1 MKTKYGIRPMR
12 KKQLTY
18 GAMAA
23 LALALG
29 LTSCQNELAELT
41 PSGGERITLS
51 VTQDDAAGTRTYLND
66 DKKVVWSTGDALS
79 LFDTKNV
86 NQVFELTKGAGNTT
100 GEFGGTVSVDSR
112 KEYYAVY
119 PYSEGYTISSGTV
132 TGVTLPAEQT
142 AVANGF
148 DKSAAIMT
156 GYTTDAKNLAFKQL
170 CAFVQITTE
179 SATKKIV
186 FKTNG
191 TESLAGTL
199 DVAIDEEG
207 IGSATVTSGGTG
219 TVTLVPAGNA
229 TTIAAGTYLIAVLP
243 GTLEQGFT
251 MECVGT
257 DGNELIRSYNGTTS
271 VFSRAAVINMGTAST
286 SEGWNFVHECTHT
299 YARGAYAPTAN
310 NGTGEAG
317 TDWVDLGISV
327 GGKKIL
333 FATRNLG
340 AEHEYDYGDYYAWG
354 ATEPWCIGYDQNGTT
369 LTASTAAAYLS
380 RHWQDGKSA
389 GYTLSKTPFYSGS
402 TYTKYPDTPA
412 TLAAEDDAASVQW
425 GADWRMPTTEEM
437 KALYDNTTN
446 VWTDNYNN
454 TGING
459 LIFTGKG
466 DYANSS
472 LFLPAAGNFNGA
484 LYLTGGSGGRYW
496 SSTLD
501 SSTRG
506 RILIFSS
513 GYVYPQGSSN
523 RYYGFSVRAVRAVS
537 E

>member
-1 MKTKYGIRPMR
+1 MR
-12 KKQLTY
+12 KRQLTY

-23 LALALG
+23 LTLALG

-86 NQVFELTKGAGNTT
+86 NQTFELTKGAGNTT
-100 GEFGGTVSVDSR
+100 AEFGGTVSVDSR

-179 SATKKIV
+179 SAMKKIV

-191 TESLAGTL
+191 TENLAGTL
-199 DVAIDEEG
+199 SVAINEEG
-207 IGSATVTSGGTG
+207 IGTATVTSGGTG

-243 GTLEQGFT
+243 GTLTQGFT
-251 MECVGT
+251 MECIGT
-257 DGNELIRSYNGTTS
+257 DGDGLTRSYNGSTS
-271 VFSRAAVINMGTAST
+271 VLSRKAVINMGTASVAN
-286 SEGWNFVHECTHT
+286 GWT
-299 YARGAYAPTAN
+299 PTI
-310 NGTGEAG
+310 NGHGY
-317 TDWVDLGISV
+317 VDLGIRMD
-327 GGKKIL
+327 GKKIL
-333 FATRNLG
+333 FATCNVG
-340 AEHEYDYGDYYAWG
+340 ADSPEEYGDYFAWG
-354 ATEPWCIGYDQNGTT
+354 ATEPLYKGYTMDGTSVNVT
-369 LTASTAAAYLS
+369 E
-380 RHWQDGKSA
+380 WKDGKSD
-389 GYTLSKTPFYSGS
+389 GYSQANAPYYSSGTYS
-402 TYTKYPDTPA
+402 DAIYTKYTTKGDV
-412 TLAAEDDAASVQW
+412 LAAEDDAASVQW
-425 GADWRMPTTEEM
+425 GADWRMPTTEEL

-454 TGING
+454 TGIKG
-459 LIFTGKG
+459 RIFTGKG

-472 LFLPAAGNFNGA
+472 LFLPAAGGFDG
-484 LYLTGGSGGRYW
+484 TSCRGDGSGGGYW
-496 SSTLD
+496 SSTLYD
-501 SSTRG
+501 STYG
-506 RILIFSS
+506 RYLDFGS
-513 GYVYPQGSSN
+513 GNVSPQYSN
-523 RYYGFSVRAVRAVS
+523 YRYGGYSVRPVRAVS

>member
-1 MKTKYGIRPMR
+1 MAV
-12 KKQLTY
+12 LT
-18 GAMAA
+18 
-23 LALALG
+23 LAFG

-86 NQVFELTKGAGNTT
+86 NQTFELTKGAGNTT
-100 GEFGGTVSVDSR
+100 GEFGGTVSADSR
-112 KEYYAVY
+112 VEYYAVY

-186 FKTNG
+186 FKANG

-199 DVAIDEEG
+199 DVAIAADG

-219 TVTLVPAGNA
+219 TVTLVPAGNEES
-229 TTIAAGTYLIAVLP
+229 IAAGTYLIAVLP
-243 GTLEQGFT
+243 GILEEGFT

-257 DGNELIRSYNGTTS
+257 DGSGLVRSYNGSTS
-271 VFSRAAVINMGTAST
+271 VLNRKAVINMGTASVP
-286 SEGWNFVHECTHT
+286 EGWTSQAYHECTHT
-299 YARGAYAPTAN
+299 YALGAYAPTAN

-389 GYTLSKTPFYSGS
+389 GYTLSKAPFYSGS
-402 TYTKYPDTPA
+402 AYTTYTTA
-412 TLAAEDDAASVQW
+412 GEVLAAEHDAARAQW

-437 KALYDNTTN
+437 YALYDNTTST
-446 VWTDNYNN
+446 WTDNYNN
-454 TGING
+454 TGIKG

-484 LYLTGGSGGRYW
+484 LYLIGGSGGRYW
-496 SSTLD
+496 SSSLD

-506 RILIFSS
+506 RILVFSS

-523 RYYGFSVRAVRAVS
+523 RYVGFSVRAVRAVS

>member
-1 MKTKYGIRPMR
+1 MN
-12 KKQLTY
+12 
-18 GAMAA
+18 GAMAVLT
-23 LALALG
+23 LARG

-51 VTQDDAAGTRTYLND
+51 VTQDDADGTRTYLND

-79 LFDTKNV
+79 LFDTKSV
-86 NQVFELTKGAGNTT
+86 NQPFELTKGAGNTT

-199 DVAIDEEG
+199 SVAIAADG
-207 IGSATVTSGGTG
+207 IGTATVTSGGTG
-219 TVTLVPAGNA
+219 TVTLVPAGNEES
-229 TTIAAGTYLIAVLP
+229 IAAGTYLIAVLP

-257 DGNELIRSYNGTTS
+257 DGSELTRSYNGSTS
-271 VFSRAAVINMGTAST
+271 VLNRKAVINMGTASVAQ
-286 SEGWNFVHECTHT
+286 GWT
-299 YARGAYAPTAN
+299 PTV
-310 NGTGEAG
+310 NGHGY
-317 TDWVDLGISV
+317 VDLGIRMD
-327 GGKKIL
+327 GKKIL
-333 FATRNLG
+333 FATCNVG
-340 AEHEYDYGDYYAWG
+340 ADSPEEYGDYFAWG
-354 ATEPWCIGYDQNGTT
+354 ATEPYYTGYTMDGTSV
-369 LTASTAAAYLS
+369 TAPV
-380 RHWQDGKSA
+380 WKDGKSD
-389 GYTLSKTPFYSGS
+389 GYSLANAPYYSSGTYS
-402 TYTKYPDTPA
+402 DAIYTKYTDGDV
-412 TLAAEDDAASVQW
+412 LAAEDDAASVQW
-425 GADWRMPTTEEM
+425 GADWRMPTAEEL
-437 KALYDNTTN
+437 KALYDNTTST
-446 VWTDNYNN
+446 WTYNYNN
-454 TGING
+454 TGIKG
-459 LIFTGKG
+459 RIFTGKG
-466 DYANSS
+466 NYANSS
-472 LFLPAAGNFNGA
+472 LFLPAAGGFNGTSC
-484 LYLTGGSGGRYW
+484 YTGGSGGNYW
-496 SSTLD
+496 SSTLG
-501 SSTRG
+501 SSTGG
-506 RILIFSS
+506 RSLYFYSD
-513 GYVYPQGSSN
+513 YVNPQLDYD
-523 RYYGFSVRAVRAVS
+523 RYFGFSVRAVRAVS

>member
-1 MKTKYGIRPMR
+1 MR
-12 KKQLTY
+12 KRQLTY

-51 VTQDDAAGTRTYLND
+51 VTQDDAAATRTYLND
-66 DKKVVWSTGDALS
+66 NKKVVWSTGDALS
-79 LFDTKNV
+79 LFDTKNI
-86 NQVFELTKGAGNTT
+86 NQVFELTKGAGSTT
-100 GEFGGTVSVDSR
+100 ADFGGTVSVDSR

-119 PYSEGYTISSGTV
+119 PYDADYIFSSGTV
-132 TGVTLPAEQT
+132 AGITLPAEQT

-199 DVAIDEEG
+199 SVSINEEG
-207 IGSATVTSGGTG
+207 IGTATVASNGTG
-219 TVTLVPAGNA
+219 TVTLVPAGNEES
-229 TTIAAGTYLIAVLP
+229 IAAGTYLIAVLP

-251 MECVGT
+251 MECIGT
-257 DGNELIRSYNGTTS
+257 DGSELTRSYNDSTS
-271 VFSRAAVINMGTAST
+271 VLNRKAVINMGTAS
-286 SEGWNFVHECTHT
+286 EEQGWT
-299 YARGAYAPTAN
+299 PTV
-310 NGTGEAG
+310 NGHGY
-317 TDWVDLGISV
+317 VDLGIRMN
-327 GGKKIL
+327 GKKIL
-333 FATRNLG
+333 FATCNVG
-340 AEHEYDYGDYYAWG
+340 ASSPEEYGDYFAWG
-354 ATEPWCIGYDQNGTT
+354 ATEPYYTGYTMNGTT
-369 LTASTAAAYLS
+369 PTVTS
-380 RHWQDGKSA
+380 WKDGKSA
-389 GYTLSKTPFYSGS
+389 GYAQANAPFYSSGS
-402 TYTKYPDTPA
+402 GDNTTYTTYTTEGDV
-412 TLAAEDDAASVQW
+412 LRLEHDAARANM
-425 GADWRMPTTEEM
+425 GGDWRMPTTEEM
-437 KALYDNTTN
+437 QALYDNTTN

-454 TGING
+454 TGIKG
-459 LIFTGKG
+459 CIFTGKG
-466 DYANSS
+466 NYANSS
-472 LFLPAAGNFNGA
+472 LFPPAAGFFYGTSYYN
-484 LYLTGGSGGRYW
+484 GGSRGFYW
-496 SSTLD
+496 SSALY

-506 RILIFSS
+506 RNLSFYS
-513 GYVYPQGSSN
+513 GLVTPQYNNG

>member
-1 MKTKYGIRPMR
+1 
-12 KKQLTY
+12 
-18 GAMAA
+18 MAA

-79 LFDTKNV
+79 LFDTKN
-86 NQVFELTKGAGNTT
+86 NNRVFELTKGAGSTT

-132 TGVTLPAEQT
+132 TGVILPAEQT

-191 TESLAGTL
+191 TENLAGTL
-199 DVAIDEEG
+199 SVAIDEDG
-207 IGSATVTSGGTG
+207 IGTATVTSGGTG
-219 TVTLVPAGNA
+219 TVTLVPAGNEES
-229 TTIAAGTYLIAVLP
+229 IAAGTYLIAVLP

-257 DGNELIRSYNGTTS
+257 DGSELTRSYNGSTS
-271 VFSRAAVINMGTAST
+271 VLNRKAVINMGTASVAQ
-286 SEGWNFVHECTHT
+286 GWT
-299 YARGAYAPTAN
+299 PTM
-310 NGTGEAG
+310 NGHGY
-317 TDWVDLGISV
+317 VDLGIRMN
-327 GGKKIL
+327 GKKIL
-333 FATRNLG
+333 FATCNVG
-340 AEHEYDYGDYYAWG
+340 ADSPEEYGDYFAWG
-354 ATEPWCIGYDQNGTT
+354 ATEPYCTGYTMSGTSV
-369 LTASTAAAYLS
+369 TAPV
-380 RHWQDGKSA
+380 WKDGKSD
-389 GYTLSKTPFYSGS
+389 GYSLANAPYYSSGTGSVVFYSK
-402 TYTKYPDTPA
+402 YTATPA
-412 TLAAEDDAASVQW
+412 TLAAEDDAASVQR
-425 GADWRMPTTEEM
+425 GADWRMPTYREM
-437 KALYDNTTN
+437 QALFDNTTST
-446 VWTDNYNN
+446 WTDNYNN
-454 TGING
+454 TGIAG
-459 LIFTGKG
+459 RIFTGKG
-466 DYANSS
+466 NYANSS
-472 LFLPAAGNFNGA
+472 LFLPAAGRFDG
-484 LYLTGGSGGRYW
+484 TSFIDGGSYGLYW
-496 SSTLD
+496 SSTLYG
-501 SSTRG
+501 STRG
-506 RILIFSS
+506 YSLNFDSDYGNPLAS
-513 GYVYPQGSSN
+513 GY
-523 RYYGFSVRAVRAVS
+523 RYDGFSVRAVRAVS

>member
-1 MKTKYGIRPMR
+1 MR
-12 KKQLTY
+12 KRQLTY
-18 GAMAA
+18 GAMTA
-23 LALALG
+23 LVLALG

-86 NQVFELTKGAGNTT
+86 NQPFELTKGAGNTT
-100 GEFGGTVSVDSR
+100 GEFGGTVSADSR
-112 KEYYAVY
+112 VEYYAVY

-179 SATKKIV
+179 SATQKIV
-186 FKTNG
+186 FKANG

-199 DVAIDEEG
+199 SVAIDEEG
-207 IGSATVTSGGTG
+207 IGTATVTSGGTG
-219 TVTLVPAGNA
+219 TVTLVPAGNEES
-229 TTIAAGTYLIAVLP
+229 IAAGTYLIAVLP
-243 GTLEQGFT
+243 GTLEEGFT

-257 DGNELIRSYNGTTS
+257 DGSELIRSYNGSTS
-271 VFSRAAVINMGTAST
+271 VLNRKAVINMGTASVAQ
-286 SEGWNFVHECTHT
+286 GWP
-299 YARGAYAPTAN
+299 PTM
-310 NGTGEAG
+310 NGHGY
-317 TDWVDLGISV
+317 VDLGIRMN
-327 GGKKIL
+327 GKKIL
-333 FATRNLG
+333 FATCNVG
-340 AEHEYDYGDYYAWG
+340 ASSPEEYGDYFAWG
-354 ATEPWCIGYDQNGTT
+354 ATEPYYTGYTMSGTSV
-369 LTASTAAAYLS
+369 TAPV
-380 RHWQDGKSA
+380 WKDGKSY
-389 GYTLSKTPFYSGS
+389 GYAQINAPFYSSGTS
-402 TYTKYPDTPA
+402 YDAIYTKYTEGDV
-412 TLAAEDDAASVQW
+412 LAAEDDAASVQW

-437 KALYDNTTN
+437 QALYDNTTN

-454 TGING
+454 TGIAG
-459 LIFTGKG
+459 RIFTGKG
-466 DYANSS
+466 NYANSS
-472 LFLPAAGNFNGA
+472 LFLPAAGSFDGTSYGN
-484 LYLTGGSGGRYW
+484 GGSYGFYW
-496 SSTLD
+496 SSTLG
-501 SSTRG
+501 SSTSG
-506 RILIFSS
+506 RFLYFGS
-513 GYVYPQGSSN
+513 GNVNPQYSNN

>member
-1 MKTKYGIRPMR
+1 MR
-12 KKQLTY
+12 KRKYTI

-23 LALALG
+23 LSLTLG
-29 LTSCQNELAELT
+29 MTSCQNELAELT

-51 VTQDDAAGTRTYLND
+51 VTQDDAASTRTYLND
-66 DKKVVWSTGDALS
+66 DKKVVWSDGDALS
-79 LFDTKNV
+79 LFDTKNI
-86 NQVFELTKGAGNTT
+86 NQVFELTKGAGSTT
-100 GEFGGTVSVDSR
+100 ADFGGTVSADSR

-119 PYSEGYTISSGTV
+119 PYGADYTISSGTV
-132 TGVTLPAEQT
+132 TGITLPDEQT
-142 AVANGF
+142 AVADGF
-148 DKSAAIMT
+148 DKDAAIMT

-179 SATKKIV
+179 SAAKKIV
-186 FKTNG
+186 FKANG

-199 DVAIDEEG
+199 SVAIADAGAGADEG
-207 IGSATVTSGGTG
+207 TGTATVTANGSSA
-219 TVTLVPAGNA
+219 VSLVPASGE

-243 GTLEQGFT
+243 GTLASGFT

-271 VFSRAAVINMGTAST
+271 VFSRAAVINMGTASVDQGWT
-286 SEGWNFVHECTHT
+286 SQAYHECTHT
-299 YARGAYAPTAN
+299 YAPGAYAPTAN

-354 ATEPWCIGYDQNGTT
+354 ATEPWCTGYDQNGTT

-380 RHWQDGKSA
+380 RHWQDGKSG
-389 GYTLSKTPFYSGS
+389 GYAQANAPFYSGS
-402 TYTKYPDTPA
+402 AYTTYTTA
-412 TLAAEDDAASVQW
+412 GEVLAAEHDAARVQW
-425 GADWRMPTTEEM
+425 GADWRMPTTEEL

-454 TGING
+454 TGIAG
-459 LIFTGKG
+459 YIFTGNG

-472 LFLPAAGNFNGA
+472 LFLPAAGYFNG
-484 LYLTGGSGGRYW
+484 TSCNNGGSYGYYW

-501 SSTRG
+501 SSAYG
-506 RILIFSS
+506 RYLGFYS
-513 GYVYPQGSSN
+513 GNVRPQRSGN

>member
-1 MKTKYGIRPMR
+1 MR
-12 KKQLTY
+12 KGQLTY

-23 LALALG
+23 LTLAFG
-29 LTSCQNELAELT
+29 LTSCQNELADLT

-79 LFDTKNV
+79 LFDTKN
-86 NQVFELTKGAGNTT
+86 NNRVFELTKGAGSTT

-132 TGVTLPAEQT
+132 TGVILPAEQT

-199 DVAIDEEG
+199 SVSIDEDG
-207 IGSATVTSGGTG
+207 IGTATVTSGGTG

-257 DGNELIRSYNGTTS
+257 DGSGLVRSYNGSTS
-271 VFSRAAVINMGTAST
+271 VLNRKAVINMGTASIN
-286 SEGWNFVHECTHT
+286 EGWTEVDL
-299 YARGAYAPTAN
+299 AAN
-310 NGTGEAG
+310 GHAS
-317 TDWVDLGISV
+317 VDLGICMN
-327 GGKKIL
+327 GKKIL
-333 FATRNLG
+333 FATCNVG
-340 AEHEYDYGDYYAWG
+340 AENEYDYGDYFAWG
-354 ATEPWCIGYDQNGTT
+354 ATEPYYTSYTMSGTSV
-369 LTASTAAAYLS
+369 TALV
-380 RHWQDGKSA
+380 WKDGKSD
-389 GYTLSKTPFYSGS
+389 GYIETNAPFYSSGS
-402 TYTKYPDTPA
+402 GDNTIYTTYITEGDV
-412 TLAAEDDAASVQW
+412 LRLEHDAARANM
-425 GADWRMPTTEEM
+425 GGEWRMPTTEEM
-437 KALYDNTTN
+437 QALYDNTN
-446 VWTDNYNN
+446 WVWTINYKG
-454 TGING
+454 TGIDG
-459 LIFTGKG
+459 YVVTSTVTG
-466 DYANSS
+466 YTSSS
-472 LFLPAAGNFNGA
+472 LFLPAVGYFHGTWF
-484 LYLTGGSGGRYW
+484 YDGGSRGYYW
-496 SSTLD
+496 SSTLTIYN
-501 SSTRG
+501 SSTYG
-506 RILIFSS
+506 RYLNFGRSNSNIIF
-513 GYVYPQGSSN
+513 PQFNGC
-523 RYYGFSVRAVRAVS
+523 RYDGFPVRAVREVS

>member
-1 MKTKYGIRPMR
+1 MKKQ
-12 KKQLTY
+12 QLTY
-18 GAMAA
+18 GTMAA
-23 LALALG
+23 LTLAFG
-29 LTSCQNELAELT
+29 LTSCQSELAELT

-79 LFDTKNV
+79 LFDTKDV
-86 NQVFELTKGAGNTT
+86 NQPFELTKGAGYTT
-100 GEFGGTVSVDSR
+100 GEFDGTVSLGSG
-112 KEYYAVY
+112 KEFYAVY

-199 DVAIDEEG
+199 SVAIDEDG
-207 IGSATVTSGGTG
+207 IGTATVASNGTG
-219 TVTLVPAGNA
+219 TVTLVPAGNEES
-229 TTIAAGTYLIAVLP
+229 IAAGTYLIAVLP
-243 GTLEQGFT
+243 GTLTQGFT

-257 DGNELIRSYNGTTS
+257 DDNELVRSYNGSTS
-271 VFSRAAVINMGTAST
+271 VLSRAAVINMGTASV
-286 SEGWNFVHECTHT
+286 SEGWTSQVYHECTHT
-299 YARGAYAPTAN
+299 YALGAYAPTAN
-310 NGTGEAG
+310 NGAGEEG
-317 TDWVDLGISV
+317 TDWVDLGIRIN
-327 GGKKIL
+327 GKKIL

-389 GYTLSKTPFYSGS
+389 GYAQANAPFYSGS
-402 TYTKYPDTPA
+402 AYTKYTATPA

-437 KALYDNTTN
+437 QALETNTTN

-454 TGING
+454 TGIKG
-459 LIFTGKG
+459 RIFTGKG

-472 LFLPAAGNFNGA
+472 LFLPAAGYFDGTS
-484 LYLTGGSGGRYW
+484 YHDGGSWGDYW
-496 SSTLD
+496 LSTLD
-501 SSTRG
+501 SSTDG
-506 RILIFSS
+506 RSLFFGN
-513 GYVYPQGSSN
+513 GYVNPQSCDYRFNGDP
-523 RYYGFSVRAVRAVS
+523 VRAVRAVS

>member
-1 MKTKYGIRPMR
+1 
-12 KKQLTY
+12 
-18 GAMAA
+18 MAA

-79 LFDTKNV
+79 LFDTKNI
-86 NQVFELTKGAGNTT
+86 NRVFELTKGAGSTT

-186 FKTNG
+186 FKANG

-199 DVAIDEEG
+199 DVAIAADG
-207 IGSATVTSGGTG
+207 IGTATVTSGGTG
-219 TVTLVPAGNA
+219 TVTLVPAGNEES
-229 TTIAAGTYLIAVLP
+229 IAAGTYLIAVLP

-257 DGNELIRSYNGTTS
+257 DGNELTRSYNGSTS
-271 VFSRAAVINMGTAST
+271 VLNRKAVINMGTASVSDGWT
-286 SEGWNFVHECTHT
+286 SQAYHECTHT
-299 YARGAYAPTAN
+299 YALGAYAPTAN

-340 AEHEYDYGDYYAWG
+340 AKNEYDYGDYYAWG
-354 ATEPWCIGYDQNGTT
+354 ATEPWCIGYDKNGTT
-369 LTASTAAAYLS
+369 LTASNAPAYLS
-380 RHWQDGKSA
+380 RHWQDGKSD
-389 GYTLSKTPFYSGS
+389 GYLPANAPYRSGS
-402 TYTKYPDTPA
+402 AYTKYTATPA
-412 TLAAEDDAASVQW
+412 TLEAEDDAASVQW
-425 GADWRMPTTEEM
+425 GADWRMPTDEEM
-437 KALYDNTTN
+437 QALVDNTTN
-446 VWTDNYNN
+446 VWTDNYND
-454 TGING
+454 TGIKG
-459 LIFTGKG
+459 RIFTGKG
-466 DYANSS
+466 NYANVS
-472 LFLPAAGNFNGA
+472 LFLPAADCFNGTS
-484 LYLTGGSGGRYW
+484 YVQNVYYGYYW
-496 SSTLD
+496 SSTLGG
-501 SSTRG
+501 STSG
-506 RILIFSS
+506 RTLSFGSS
-513 GYVYPQGSSN
+513 GVGSLDSTGS

>member
-1 MKTKYGIRPMR
+1 MR

-23 LALALG
+23 LALTLS

-79 LFDTKNV
+79 LFDTKNI
-86 NQVFELTKGAGNTT
+86 NQTFELTKGAGSTT

-179 SATKKIV
+179 SAAKKIV

-191 TESLAGTL
+191 TENLAGTL
-199 DVAIDEEG
+199 SVAIAADG
-207 IGSATVTSGGTG
+207 IGTATVTSGGTG
-219 TVTLVPAGNA
+219 TVTLVPAGNEES
-229 TTIAAGTYLIAVLP
+229 IAAGTYLIAVLP
-243 GTLEQGFT
+243 GTLTQGFT

-257 DGNELIRSYNGTTS
+257 DGSELTRSYNGSTS
-271 VFSRAAVINMGTAST
+271 VLNRKAVINMGTASLAQ
-286 SEGWNFVHECTHT
+286 GWT
-299 YARGAYAPTAN
+299 
-310 NGTGEAG
+310 GTMNDHGY
-317 TDWVDLGISV
+317 VDLGIRV

-333 FATRNLG
+333 FATCNVG
-340 AEHEYDYGDYYAWG
+340 AENEYDYGDYFAWG
-354 ATEPWCIGYDQNGTT
+354 ATEPYYTGYTMSGTKPT
-369 LTASTAAAYLS
+369 VTS
-380 RHWQDGKSA
+380 WKDGKSD
-389 GYTLSKTPFYSGS
+389 GYSQANAPYYSSGTYS
-402 TYTKYPDTPA
+402 DAIYTKYTADGNV
-412 TLAAEDDAASVQW
+412 LAAEDDAASVQW

-437 KALYDNTTN
+437 QALYDNTTST
-446 VWTDNYNN
+446 WTDNYNN
-454 TGING
+454 TGIKG
-459 LIFTGKG
+459 RIFTGEG
-466 DYANSS
+466 NYANSS
-472 LFLPAAGNFNGA
+472 LFLPAAGSIKGTSYH
-484 LYLTGGSGGRYW
+484 LVGSFGNYW

-501 SSTRG
+501 RSTSG
-506 RILIFSS
+506 RSLLFLSTGS
-513 GYVYPQGSSN
+513 VYPQDYSS
-523 RYYGFSVRAVRAVS
+523 RYYGFSVRAVREVS

>member
-1 MKTKYGIRPMR
+1 
-12 KKQLTY
+12 
-18 GAMAA
+18 MAA
-23 LALALG
+23 MTLAFG

-79 LFDTKNV
+79 LFDTKNI
-86 NQVFELTKGAGNTT
+86 NQPFELTKGAGSTT

-112 KEYYAVY
+112 KEYCAVY
-119 PYSEGYTISSGTV
+119 PYDADYTFSSGTV

-191 TESLAGTL
+191 AESLAGTL

-207 IGSATVTSGGTG
+207 IGTATVTSGGTG

-243 GTLEQGFT
+243 GTLTQGFT
-251 MECVGT
+251 MECIGT
-257 DGNELIRSYNGTTS
+257 DGDGLTRSYNGSTS
-271 VFSRAAVINMGTAST
+271 VLSRKAVINMGTANT

-299 YARGAYAPTAN
+299 YAKGAYAPTAN
-310 NGTGEAG
+310 NGTGEEG
-317 TDWVDLGISV
+317 TDWVDLGIRMN
-327 GGKKIL
+327 GKKIL

-354 ATEPWCIGYDQNGTT
+354 ATEPLCIGYDQNDGVVSASNA
-369 LTASTAAAYLS
+369 TAYVTK
-380 RHWQDGKSA
+380 HWKDGKSD
-389 GYTLSKTPFYSGS
+389 GYVKANTPFYSGS
-402 TYTKYPDTPA
+402 AYTTYTTAGDV
-412 TLAAEDDAASVQW
+412 LAAEHDAARVQW

-437 KALYDNTTN
+437 QALVDNTTST
-446 VWTDNYNN
+446 WTDNYNN
-454 TGING
+454 TGIKG
-459 LIFTGKG
+459 RIFTGSG
-466 DYANSS
+466 NYANSS
-472 LFLPAAGNFNGA
+472 LFLPAAGLFDGTS
-484 LYLTGGSGGRYW
+484 YYHGGSNGFYW
-496 SSTLD
+496 SSTLG
-501 SSTRG
+501 SSTLG
-506 RILIFSS
+506 S
-513 GYVYPQGSSN
+513 GTFGLCLYFYSGNVNPLYNVNRCYGS
-523 RYYGFSVRAVRAVS
+523 SVRAVRAVS

>member
-1 MKTKYGIRPMR
+1 
-12 KKQLTY
+12 
-18 GAMAA
+18 MAA
-23 LALALG
+23 LTLALG

-86 NQVFELTKGAGNTT
+86 NQPFELTKGAGNTT
-100 GEFGGTVSVDSR
+100 GEFGGTVSADSR
-112 KEYYAVY
+112 VEYYAVY
-119 PYSEGYTISSGTV
+119 PYGAGYTISSGTV

-219 TVTLVPAGNA
+219 TATVASNGTGTVTLVPAGNA
-229 TTIAAGTYLIAVLP
+229 TSIAAGTYLIAVLP

-257 DGNELIRSYNGTTS
+257 DDNELVRSYNGSTS
-271 VFSRAAVINMGTAST
+271 VLSRAAVINMGTASLAQ
-286 SEGWNFVHECTHT
+286 GWT
-299 YARGAYAPTAN
+299 GIM
-310 NGTGEAG
+310 NGHGY
-317 TDWVDLGISV
+317 VDLGIRMD
-327 GGKKIL
+327 GKKIL
-333 FATRNLG
+333 FATCNVG
-340 AEHEYDYGDYYAWG
+340 ADSPEEYGDYFAWG
-354 ATEPWCIGYDQNGTT
+354 ATEPYYTGYTMNGTT
-369 LTASTAAAYLS
+369 LTVTS
-380 RHWQDGKSA
+380 WKDGKSA
-389 GYTLSKTPFYSGS
+389 GYEEDNAPFYSSGTGS
-402 TYTKYPDTPA
+402 DAIYTKYTYGGDV
-412 TLAAEDDAASVQW
+412 LAAEDDAASVQW

-437 KALYDNTTN
+437 QALYDNTTN
-446 VWTDNYNN
+446 EPITDYKG
-454 TGING
+454 TGIAG
-459 LIFTGKG
+459 RIFTGKG
-466 DYANSS
+466 NYANSS
-472 LFLPAAGNFNGA
+472 LFLPAAGSFDGMSYGN
-484 LYLTGGSGGRYW
+484 GGSYGFYW
-496 SSTLD
+496 SSTLG
-501 SSTRG
+501 SSTSG
-506 RILIFSS
+506 RFLYFGS
-513 GYVYPQGSSN
+513 GNVNPQYSNN